1 MMNRKTS
8 CPLESQYMRSLKIL
22 PTTTVEIDGKNG
34 PSGERRE
41 APLQDTLSFGNIPW
55 QCNSW
60 AKGREITGNR

>member
-55 QCNSW
+55 
-60 AKGREITGNR
+60 